1 MPYYRYGGG
10 QSIDMDYGPSSAHVG
25 VVGQLL
31 ADGSVQFLADSTEPT
46 VYDGL
51 VTRAGGE

>member
-1 MPYYRYGGG
+1 M
-10 QSIDMDYGPSSAHVG
+10 SIDDMDYGPSSAHVG